1 MNSLR
6 NFTASACVLLVL
18 TIFILPLENHTKL
31 SLIAVLACSALF
43 LFWEVTG
50 RTKAFAWAIIIAL
63 TLYLLMSMRYALA
76 LFQAGTST
84 GYLMGAGMIGLPI
97 LGGWAMIR
105 EILFGIRVEKL
116 EQQLHLE
123 DTSNSYRELLQQ
135 LDDGQAQ
142 ELFNTMEKLIEQE
155 PHSWKNW
162 FVLGRI
168 YEVLKDRKRA
178 RKSIRIALALSEGKT
193 PASLEV

>member
-76 LFQAGTST
+76 LFQAGTPT

-116 EQQLHLE
+116 EQQLHLN